1 MRDNRGASTEWRLS
15 AAGSCCDFGQPDF
28 AVDNHYPLADK
39 MAASHFTPMEHL
51 IWSPSEKRLARKL
64 FDNALQ
70 RELADLVM
78 DFRKRA
84 EAVQTPDEMWKLRRF
99 LEQTE
104 REVEEKYDYRYSQM
118 LFVFGRLVR
127 EGRISISQLQ
137 ELSAEKLSYFRKIV
151 SL

>member
-1 MRDNRGASTEWRLS
+1 
-15 AAGSCCDFGQPDF
+15 
-28 AVDNHYPLADK
+28 
-39 MAASHFTPMEHL
+39 MEHL

-99 LEQTE
+99 LEQAE
-104 REVEEKYDYRYSQM
+104 REVEEKYDYRYSQL

-137 ELSAEKLSYFRKIV
+137 ELSAEKLSYVRKIV